1 MMETQPGTFSPPS
14 ATSEIPS
21 EARAWV
27 THPRESLAALRAVAT
42 QGHCDR
48 THLLL
53 GFQSVRG
60 ELSLMLTDQSR
71 ALWKGMQDSWQK

>member
-1 MMETQPGTFSPPS
+1 MMEAQPGTFSPPS

-27 THPRESLAALRAVAT
+27 THPRESGCSEVC
-42 QGHCDR
+42 GHAGDCDR

>member
-1 MMETQPGTFSPPS
+1 MQAQPGTFSPPS

-27 THPRESLAALRAVAT
+27 THPRESLAAQSCGHA
-42 QGHCDR
+42 GHCDR

-53 GFQSVRG
+53 GFQRVRG
-60 ELSLMLTDQSR
+60 ELSLMLTD
-71 ALWKGMQDSWQK
+71 

>member
-1 MMETQPGTFSPPS
+1 MMEAQPGTFSPPS
-14 ATSEIPS
+14 AISEIPS

-27 THPRESLAALRAVAT
+27 THPREPLAALRAVAT
-42 QGHCDR
+42 QVTDR

-53 GFQSVRG
+53 GSQSVRG

-71 ALWKGMQDSWQK
+71 ALWKGMQDSGQK